1 MPDNRRELMTYRL
14 ITAKERLDSAKILL
28 EAGKYKDSIGR
39 SYYAIFTAV
48 RAVLAKDEVDFS
60 KHAGVISYFQRE
72 YIKKGIF
79 DKKYSKYLQEAFQI
93 RNNCDYDD
101 FYIVVKDDA
110 VEQLS
115 RAEEYY
121 NAVKKYLL
129 GI

>member
-1 MPDNRRELMTYRL
+1 MKY
-14 ITAKERLDSAKILL
+14 AKHLSVT
-28 EAGKYKDSIGR
+28 
-39 SYYAIFTAV
+39 SYC
-48 RAVLAKDEVDFS
+48 
-60 KHAGVISYFQRE
+60 QRE
-72 YIKKGIF
+72 YIEKGIF

>member
-1 MPDNRRELMTYRL
+1 MNELVMYRL
-14 ITAKERLDSAKILL
+14 KSAKERLDSAKILL

-79 DKKYSKYLQEAFQI
+79 DKKYSKYLQEAFHI

>member
-1 MPDNRRELMTYRL
+1 MNELVMYRL
-14 ITAKERLDSAKILL
+14 KSAKERLDSAKILL

-79 DKKYSKYLQEAFQI
+79 DKKYSKYLQEVFQI

-110 VEQLS
+110 VE
-115 RAEEYY
+115 
-121 NAVKKYLL
+121 
-129 GI
+129 

>member
-1 MPDNRRELMTYRL
+1 MNELVMYRL
-14 ITAKERLDSAKILL
+14 KSAKERLDSAKILL

-48 RAVLAKDEVDFS
+48 RAVLAKDEVHFS

>member
-1 MPDNRRELMTYRL
+1 MNELVMYRL
-14 ITAKERLDSAKILL
+14 KSAKERLDSAKILL

-79 DKKYSKYLQEAFQI
+79 DKKYSKYLQEAFQF
-93 RNNCDYDD
+93 RDNCDYDD

-115 RAEEYY
+115 ITEEYY

>member
-1 MPDNRRELMTYRL
+1 MNELVMYRL
-14 ITAKERLDSAKILL
+14 ESAKERLDAAKILL
-28 EAGKYKDSIGR
+28 AAGKYKDSIGR

-48 RAVLAKDEVDFS
+48 REVLTKDGVDFS

-72 YIKKGIF
+72 YIKTGIF
-79 DKKYSKYLQEAFQI
+79 DKKYSNYLQEAFQI

>member
-1 MPDNRRELMTYRL
+1 MNELVMYRL
-14 ITAKERLDSAKILL
+14 KSAKERLDSAKILL

-101 FYIVVKDDA
+101 LFIVVIDDV

>member
-1 MPDNRRELMTYRL
+1 MNEFVMYRL
-14 ITAKERLDSAKILL
+14 ERAKERLDAAKILL
-28 EAGKYKDSIGR
+28 AAGKYKDSIGR

-48 RAVLAKDEVDFS
+48 REVLTKDGVDFS

-72 YIKKGIF
+72 YIKTGIF
-79 DKKYSKYLQEAFQI
+79 DKKYSNYLQEAFQI

-115 RAEEYY
+115 RAEENY